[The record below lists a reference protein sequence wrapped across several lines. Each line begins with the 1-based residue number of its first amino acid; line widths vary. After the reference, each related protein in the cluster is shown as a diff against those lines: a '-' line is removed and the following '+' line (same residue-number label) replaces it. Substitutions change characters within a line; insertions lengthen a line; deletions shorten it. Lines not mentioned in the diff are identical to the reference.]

1 MEYTIIFTLFSIFTC
16 FYIFIIKTGNQKPDN
31 TVRLPP
37 GPYPLPIIGNIF
49 KLGNKPHHSLHTLS
63 VTYGPLMSLKLGNTT
78 TIVVS
83 SPEIAKEFFLKHDI
97 SFSSRSIPHA
107 ADTHDR
113 NKISM
118 VWLPVGDQWRRLRRI
133 CKENLFSVRQLDASQ
148 HLRQEKVQD
157 LLDYVQECLDNG
169 KAVNVGQS
177 ATTTILNIL
186 SNFIFSIDIA
196 EYDSESSQDF
206 KELVWG
212 LMEVGGTPNLADFFH
227 ILRPFDPQGL
237 QKRAIHYTE
246 KLMAIY
252 EQHVGQRLQERAELC
267 SSDSTSSSKDL
278 TDVLLDISENEK
290 SSINLD
296 DIRNLLFDLFLAGT
310 DTTSSTLEWAMAELI
325 HNPEKMLKARCE
337 LKEVMGKKD
346 GSTCTY
352 IEESDISRLPYLQAI
367 VKETLRL
374 HPPVPFLVPHK
385 AINDVEVQGYVVPKD
400 AQILCNLWAMGQ
412 DQNVWRD
419 PQRFEPERFLDI
431 GIDYKGQDFELIPFG
446 AGRRMCPG
454 LPLADRML
462 HLLLGSL
469 IYKFNWKIEGGIRP
483 QDMDMSDKFGF
494 TLHKSLPLMAIPV
507 KV

>member
-1 MEYTIIFTLFSIFTC
+1 MDYTIIFTLLSIFTC
-16 FYIFIIKTGNQKPDN
+16 FYIFIVLTGKWKSDN

-37 GPYPLPIIGNIF
+37 GPYPLPIIGSIF
-49 KLGNKPHHSLHTLS
+49 KLGKKPHHSLRTLS
-63 VTYGPLMSLKLGNTT
+63 ITYGPLMSLKLGNTRM
-78 TIVVS
+78 IVVS
-83 SPEIAKEFFLKHDI
+83 SQEIAKEFFLKHDI

-107 ADTHDR
+107 ADTDNR
-113 NKISM
+113 SKISM
-118 VWLPVGDQWRRLRRI
+118 IWLPVGDQWRRLRRI
-133 CKENLFSVRQLDASQ
+133 CKENLFSVRQLDASK
-148 HLRQEKVQD
+148 HLRQEKVQE

-169 KAVNVGQS
+169 KAVNVGQT

-212 LMEVGGTPNLADFFH
+212 LMEVGGTPNITDYFH
-227 ILRPFDPQGL
+227 FLRPFDPQGL
-237 QKRAIHYTE
+237 QKRAILYGV
-246 KLMAIY
+246 KLMAIF
-252 EQHVGQRLQERAELC
+252 EQHVGQRLKARADSC
-267 SSDSTSSSKDL
+267 SPDSSSSSKDL
-278 TDVLLDISENEK
+278 TDVLLDISKKEK
-290 SSINLD
+290 SSISLD

-325 HNPEKMLKARCE
+325 HNPEKMSKARCE
-337 LKEVMGKKD
+337 LKEVIGKEN
-346 GSTCTY
+346 GSTY
-352 IEESDISRLPYLQAI
+352 IEESDIPRLPYLQAI

-374 HPPVPFLVPHK
+374 HPPVTFLVPHK

-419 PQRFEPERFLDI
+419 PQRFEPERFLNV
-431 GIDYKGQDFELIPFG
+431 GVDYKGQDFGLIPFG

-469 IYKFNWKIEGGIRP
+469 IYKFDWKIEGGIRP